1 MKKCLKYMSEFWG
14 PDKWFLVIAF
24 ILLALFEKNSFLIVW
39 ITYAINAMSLSIY
52 GVDTGWIYKMGG
64 HDKQTFSLPISR
76 KTVYDTR
83 MCFVGLL
90 YLISLMLPIISFV
103 LRRMVVS
110 VLDTNGAPVVVIDT
124 KFMCVGYLCTVALFL
139 FGHII
144 CGLCI
149 RKPMLQ
155 ALSGLPAIIVL
166 IIALVLDFMD
176 VLEFVNEYV
185 ESSTIIHVCMGVV
198 CAVMLVIDIYVWK
211 RERKIFIEGSSN
223 DKSNFKKNKHDVSN
237 QKKKLPKPLYVLVAI
252 GGVLVVVRLMLPV
265 LAIGLLVFDGLTS
278 KVEVHDN
285 VNDYLKY
292 HSGPQADERYQ
303 NKWDMDE
310 TIWPEEITADMMVED
325 YKMVYYDPWD
335 KQFLGYLTVKY
346 DKENYEK
353 EVKRLKDYQSTAY
366 LGYYGVTGFEDYDLL
381 AMYADSEQGFVY
393 ALTDGKDKI
402 IYVEIIFCNN
412 FMDIDYEK
420 YIPADYLPKGFDAKM
435 DNPYQKKKE
444 KEAGLDKWEVD

>member
-1 MKKCLKYMSEFWG
+1 
-14 PDKWFLVIAF
+14 
-24 ILLALFEKNSFLIVW
+24 
-39 ITYAINAMSLSIY
+39 
-52 GVDTGWIYKMGG
+52 
-64 HDKQTFSLPISR
+64 
-76 KTVYDTR
+76 
-83 MCFVGLL
+83 
-90 YLISLMLPIISFV
+90 
-103 LRRMVVS
+103 
-110 VLDTNGAPVVVIDT
+110 
-124 KFMCVGYLCTVALFL
+124 
-139 FGHII
+139 
-144 CGLCI
+144 
-149 RKPMLQ
+149 
-155 ALSGLPAIIVL
+155 
-166 IIALVLDFMD
+166 
-176 VLEFVNEYV
+176 
-185 ESSTIIHVCMGVV
+185 
-198 CAVMLVIDIYVWK
+198 
-211 RERKIFIEGSSN
+211 
-223 DKSNFKKNKHDVSN
+223 
-237 QKKKLPKPLYVLVAI
+237 
-252 GGVLVVVRLMLPV
+252 
-265 LAIGLLVFDGLTS
+265 
-278 KVEVHDN
+278 
-285 VNDYLKY
+285 
-292 HSGPQADERYQ
+292 
-303 NKWDMDE
+303 MDE